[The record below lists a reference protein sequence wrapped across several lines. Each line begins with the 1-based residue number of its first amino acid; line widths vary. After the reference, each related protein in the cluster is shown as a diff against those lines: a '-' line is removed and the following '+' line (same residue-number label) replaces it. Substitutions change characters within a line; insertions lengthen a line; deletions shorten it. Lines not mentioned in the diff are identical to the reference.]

1 MNRAELRRIVAD
13 VLEVDPELLQ
23 SDTELTQIETFTSV
37 AVLTL
42 MIELDMQAGVKILPE
57 EASKLR
63 LYGDIEAVVERHGVT
78 LSD

>member
-42 MIELDMQAGVKILPE
+42 MIELDMQAGVKMLPE

-63 LYGDIEAVVERHGVT
+63 RYGDIEAVVERHGIT
-78 LSD
+78 LTD

>member
-1 MNRAELRRIVAD
+1 MTRAELRRIVAD

-63 LYGDIEAVVERHGVT
+63 RFGDIEAAVERHGVT

>member
-1 MNRAELRRIVAD
+1 MTRAELRRIVAD

-23 SDTELTQIETFTSV
+23 SDTELTQIESFTSV

-42 MIELDMQAGVKILPE
+42 MIELDMQAGVKIFPE

-78 LSD
+78 LSA

>member
-1 MNRAELRRIVAD
+1 MTRAELRRIVAD

-23 SDTELTQIETFTSV
+23 SDTELTQIESFTSV

-78 LSD
+78 LSA

>member
-63 LYGDIEAVVERHGVT
+63 RYGDIEAVVERHGIT
-78 LSD
+78 LTD

>member
-1 MNRAELRRIVAD
+1 MTRAELRRIVAD

-78 LSD
+78 LSA

>member
-1 MNRAELRRIVAD
+1 MKRADLRRIVAD
-13 VLEVDPELLQ
+13 VLEIDPELLQ
-23 SDTELTQIETFTSV
+23 SGTDLTQIETFNSV

-42 MIELDMQAGVKILPE
+42 MIELDMQAGVKMLPE

-63 LYGDIEAVVERHGVT
+63 LYGDIERVVERHGFE

>member
-1 MNRAELRRIVAD
+1 MTRAELRRIVAD

-42 MIELDMQAGVKILPE
+42 MIELDMQAGVKMLPE

-78 LSD
+78 LSA

>member
-1 MNRAELRRIVAD
+1 MTRAELRRIVAD

-63 LYGDIEAVVERHGVT
+63 LYGDIEAAVERHGVA
-78 LSD
+78 LSA

>member
-1 MNRAELRRIVAD
+1 MTRAELRRIVAD

-23 SDTELTQIETFTSV
+23 SDTELTRIETFTSV

-78 LSD
+78 LSA

>member
-1 MNRAELRRIVAD
+1 MTRAELRRIVAD
-13 VLEVDPELLQ
+13 VLEVDPELLR

-78 LSD
+78 LSA

>member
-1 MNRAELRRIVAD
+1 MTRAELRRIVAD

-63 LYGDIEAVVERHGVT
+63 LYGDIEAAVERHGVT
-78 LSD
+78 LSA